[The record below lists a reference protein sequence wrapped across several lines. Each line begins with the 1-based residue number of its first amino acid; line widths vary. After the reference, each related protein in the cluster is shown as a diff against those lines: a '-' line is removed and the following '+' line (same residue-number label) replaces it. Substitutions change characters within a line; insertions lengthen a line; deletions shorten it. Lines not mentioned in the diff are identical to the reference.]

1 MIKIRYGST
10 CKTKSGDSTRVK
22 ANKYLERLKGY
33 YDENKKL
40 IIDMKNGVNTLIGLH
55 DSLINNINLE
65 LANDNSILLNFTLPY
80 SMFTNEE
87 SIYNL
92 FDCGILKDDLIDFY
106 DLTRHKLST
115 NSIVHMAILL
125 LTSLINII
133 SIYLLIKILY
143 IFNRTTL
150 EEYMNNSAPEEVET
164 KIIKNK
170 DINLRKDDKNFL
182 TINTKDKV
190 KNKNKGKKANKDTS
204 KNIDTIRGTKSK
216 ILAGLG
222 KNKNEYESN
231 PSSSGEKLRTSSEGT
246 ENKSSEYDE
255 NESEENKNGKNK
267 NDKKDQDTSHEESEI
282 ESGIRDDGSAM
293 S

>member
-1 MIKIRYGST
+1 
-10 CKTKSGDSTRVK
+10 
-22 ANKYLERLKGY
+22 
-33 YDENKKL
+33 
-40 IIDMKNGVNTLIGLH
+40 
-55 DSLINNINLE
+55 
-65 LANDNSILLNFTLPY
+65 
-80 SMFTNEE
+80 MFTNEE

-125 LTSLINII
+125 LIAIINII
-133 SIYLLIKILY
+133 SIYILIKILY

-170 DINLRKDDKNFL
+170 NINLRKVDKNFL
-182 TINTKDKV
+182 SINTKDKV

-204 KNIDTIRGTKSK
+204 KKIDTNRGTKSK

-246 ENKSSEYDE
+246 ENKSSEYDG
-255 NESEENKNGKNK
+255 NESDENKNKK
-267 NDKKDQDTSHEESEI
+267 DKKDQETSHEESEI
-282 ESGIRDDGSAM
+282 ESGNRDDGSAM